1 MLLAWCGQPHGS
13 PAFHLSMVGAIQN
26 TPKLLAATWLIAA
39 VPDPGRGG
47 AVERR
52 LRGRGG
58 QLGSSKGASL
68 LPGPEHSPKHLS
80 PLIKS
85 LRGCPLHSAKA
96 QGTLV
101 SRVWVALGNF
111 NHQISPF
118 PLKQEG
124 WKGGG
129 SQKWEQVKSE
139 LGVLPVGIVKLR
151 PQL

>member
-1 MLLAWCGQPHGS
+1 M
-13 PAFHLSMVGAIQN
+13 
-26 TPKLLAATWLIAA
+26 
-39 VPDPGRGG
+39 
-47 AVERR
+47 
-52 LRGRGG
+52 
-58 QLGSSKGASL
+58 
-68 LPGPEHSPKHLS
+68 
-80 PLIKS
+80 
-85 LRGCPLHSAKA
+85 
-96 QGTLV
+96 V